1 LAATS
6 STDALE
12 VIQVKYGERI
22 TQKSAVF
29 HDYAGYGQPD
39 GDLHM
44 EYNYWILRRG
54 DQLILFDTGYDISAR
69 DWLGEI
75 SVLPT
80 PESLKLLGVDPL
92 AVSMVITS
100 HFHYDHIGY
109 LGLFEN
115 AQVVSGAREH
125 EYWFGKLH
133 YDHIGYLSLFANAQ
147 VVSAQAE
154 YDYWFAKWA
163 SDSLDGE
170 FTIAEH
176 LEAVRAAEQE
186 GRLLLVDKQADVW
199 PGVTVYPVGGH
210 CPGELVTLARSR
222 SGPIIL
228 AADAAHFYEQL
239 ENEWPFFAFTDL
251 GEMRRAL
258 AFIKQLASSAGA
270 VVVPGHD
277 GRVRDRFPA
286 LDGTA
291 ASIATV
297 LG

>member
-1 LAATS
+1 VSTATS
-6 STDALE
+6 STDGLK

-22 TQKSAVF
+22 TQKSVVF

-44 EYNYWILRRG
+44 EYNYWILRQD

-80 PESLKLLGVDPL
+80 PESLRLLGIDPL

-109 LGLFEN
+109 L
-115 AQVVSGAREH
+115 
-125 EYWFGKLH
+125 
-133 YDHIGYLSLFANAQ
+133 SLFTRAQ

-186 GRLLLVDKQADVW
+186 GRLWLVDKQTDVW

-210 CPGELVTLARSR
+210 CPGELVTLVRSQ
-222 SGPIIL
+222 SGPRIL

-258 AFIKQLASSAGA
+258 AFINQLASSTGA

-286 LDGTA
+286 LAGNA

>member
-1 LAATS
+1 VSTATS
-6 STDALE
+6 STDGLE
-12 VIQVKYGERI
+12 VIQVKYGERV
-22 TQKSAVF
+22 TQKSVVF

-44 EYNYWILRRG
+44 EYNYWILRQG

-69 DWLGEI
+69 DWLGER
-75 SVLPT
+75 SVLPP
-80 PESLKLLGVDPL
+80 PESLKLLGVDPR

-109 LGLFEN
+109 L
-115 AQVVSGAREH
+115 
-125 EYWFGKLH
+125 
-133 YDHIGYLSLFANAQ
+133 SLFTEAQ

-170 FTIAEH
+170 FTVADN
-176 LEAVRAAEQE
+176 LEAVRTAEQE
-186 GRLLLVDKQADVW
+186 GRLRLVDRQTDVW

-210 CPGELVTLARSR
+210 CPGQLVTLVRSQ
-222 SGPIIL
+222 SGPRIL

-239 ENEWPFFAFTDL
+239 DNEWPFFAFTDL

-258 AFIKQLASSAGA
+258 AFINQLASSTGA

-286 LDGTA
+286 LAGNA